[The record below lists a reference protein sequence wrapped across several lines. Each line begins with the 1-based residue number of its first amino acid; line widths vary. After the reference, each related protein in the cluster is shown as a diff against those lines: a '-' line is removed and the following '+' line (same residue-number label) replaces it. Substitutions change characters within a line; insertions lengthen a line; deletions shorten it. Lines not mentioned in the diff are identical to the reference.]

1 MNIDELM
8 QKKEELLDLANELTL
23 TDNKTPEQVT
33 QLKQSLK
40 DLENVSEM
48 IIELE
53 KTEQE
58 HERISEVIEPIT
70 EQRKTDADVSERIAE
85 LRIEQNQLEKLA
97 QLGRLEEKV
106 GKMREKAEE
115 IRKNAGYMTMDA
127 DKHGIRGIREPVYQR
142 KLGKLKEKLDQATNR
157 KERIN
162 AKMDIFNLQMAKKQ
176 IQTTNIMIK
185 IGRGASKFSN
195 AMGEIGNQLSSI
207 GSIGGGF
214 GQEPRKKTSK
224 RRKSK
229 KKKGKK
235 GKRKRKSK
243 SESESSSGYDDMG
256 WNTKTVF
263 G

>member
-85 LRIEQNQLEKLA
+85 LRIEQNQLEI
-97 QLGRLEEKV
+97 GRLEEKV